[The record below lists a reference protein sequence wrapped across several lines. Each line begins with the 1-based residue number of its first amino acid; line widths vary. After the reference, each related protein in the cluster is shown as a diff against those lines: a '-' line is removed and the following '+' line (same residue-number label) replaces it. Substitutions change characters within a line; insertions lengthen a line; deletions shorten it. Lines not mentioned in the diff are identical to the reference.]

1 MKKVKLILT
10 MVLAAGM
17 VAVFLE
23 SCKKSDSPPS
33 PLKLVSLKTGDGTAL
48 DGATSTTG
56 IATNATVVATFDKEI
71 DVTTAT
77 SSNIAIKLGGVAV
90 AGTVTAVGAAITIA
104 PSAVLA
110 TGTNYTVSIA
120 PTLKA
125 KDGGPATSTEF
136 TFKTFGRANVV
147 PPQSASQLSYFPFT
161 GNMNDEVGTHTP
173 VAADVKN
180 LTFVEDRFGF
190 AGLAGDF
197 NGTTTIVEIP
207 NGEQYMANKD
217 FSISFWIKAN
227 STKESH
233 FVLGLGAWKGF
244 QFEIAGGPWTA
255 VNKGVKLATQ
265 YDLGLVGN
273 PPVQSTDAEDTWY
286 NGEANG
292 WQGSTF
298 AKVLPNSTSIYFKDK
313 WAHVVWIYNSG
324 AKVGSMYINGDKT
337 RSWDF
342 NLWPSGEAKKGALG
356 VKFAGN
362 LTGGGNKLAL
372 GFIQG
377 SLNRIITDTWA
388 DYADPLNNHFKG
400 VMDDVRIFKVA
411 LTASEVTTLYT
422 AEKP

>member
-10 MVLAAGM
+10 MVLVTGM
-17 VAVFLE
+17 VTVFLE
-23 SCKKSDSPPS
+23 SCKKDAAAPS
-33 PLKLVSLKTGDGTAL
+33 PLKLVSLKTGDGTPL
-48 DGATSTTG
+48 DAVASATG
-56 IATNATVVATFDKEI
+56 IATNSTVVATFDKEI
-71 DVTTAT
+71 DATTAT
-77 SSNIAIKLGGVAV
+77 ANNIALVLGGAPVASTITASGV
-90 AGTVTAVGAAITIA
+90 TVTIV

-110 TGTNYTVSIA
+110 TGTNYTVSVA
-120 PTLKA
+120 STLKA

-161 GNMNDEVGTHTP
+161 GNMNDAVGTHTP

-180 LTFVEDRFGF
+180 LTFVADRFGF

-207 NGEQYMANKD
+207 SGEQYMANKD

-227 STKESH
+227 STKNGH
-233 FVLGLGAWKGF
+233 FVLGLSAWKGF
-244 QFEIAGGPWTA
+244 QFEISGDPWTSPD
-255 VNKGVKLATQ
+255 KWVKLAAQ

-273 PPVQSTDAEDTWY
+273 PPTAASDAEDTWW
-286 NGEANG
+286 NGKPNG

-298 AKVLPNSTSIYFKDK
+298 AKDVSTSGGVASYFQDK
-313 WAHVVWIYNSG
+313 WAHVVCTYNSTS
-324 AKVGSMYINGDKT
+324 KVGSMYVNGDKT

-342 NLWPSGEAKKGALG
+342 NLWPSGDAKRGALG

-362 LTGGGNKLAL
+362 ATGNKLAL

-377 SLNRIITDTWA
+377 SLNRTISDSWA
-388 DYADPLNNHFKG
+388 DPADPLNNHFKG

-411 LTASEVTTLYT
+411 LTAAEVTTLYT

>member
-10 MVLAAGM
+10 MVLVTG
-17 VAVFLE
+17 VVTVFLE
-23 SCKKSDSPPS
+23 SCKKDAAAPS

-48 DGATSTTG
+48 DGATAATG
-56 IATNATVVATFDKEI
+56 IATNSTVVATFDKEI
-71 DVTTAT
+71 DATTAT
-77 SSNIAIKLGGVAV
+77 ITNIALVVGGAAV
-90 AGTVTAVGAAITIA
+90 PSTVTASGVTVTIA
-104 PSAVLA
+104 PTAVLA
-110 TGTNYTVSIA
+110 TGTNHTVSIA

-147 PPQSASQLSYFPFT
+147 PPQSANQLSYFPFT
-161 GNMNDEVGTHTP
+161 GNMNDAGGTHTP

-180 LTFVEDRFGF
+180 LTFVADRFGF

-217 FSISFWIKAN
+217 FSISFWIKTN
-227 STKESH
+227 STKQGH

-244 QFEIAGGPWTA
+244 QFEILGGAWTA
-255 VNKGVKLATQ
+255 LDKGVKLATQ
-265 YDLGLVGN
+265 YDLGLINGVAA
-273 PPVQSTDAEDTWY
+273 SDAEDTWW
-286 NGEANG
+286 NGKPNT
-292 WQGSTF
+292 WQGSVF
-298 AKVLPNSTSIYFKDK
+298 AKDVSTSGGIASYFQDK
-313 WAHVVWIYNSG
+313 WAHVVCTYNSTTKNG
-324 AKVGSMYINGDKT
+324 YMFVNGDKT
-337 RSWDF
+337 RQWDF
-342 NLWPSGEAKKGALG
+342 NLWPSGDAKKGALG

-372 GFIQG
+372 GFIQA

-388 DYADPLNNHFKG
+388 DPADPLTNHFKG
-400 VMDDVRIFKVA
+400 QMDDLRIFKVA
-411 LTASEVTTLYT
+411 LSASEVTTLYT

>member
-23 SCKKSDSPPS
+23 SCKKDAAAPS

-48 DGATSTTG
+48 DGATAATG
-56 IATNATVVATFDKEI
+56 IATNATVVAIFDKEI
-71 DVTTAT
+71 DPTTAT
-77 SSNIAIKLGGVAV
+77 ITNIALVVGGAAV
-90 AGTVTAVGAAITIA
+90 PSTVTTSGVTVTIA

-110 TGTNYTVSIA
+110 TGTNYTVSVA

-173 VAADVKN
+173 VTADVKN
-180 LTFVEDRFGF
+180 LAFVADRFGF

-197 NGTTTIVEIP
+197 NGTTTLVEIP
-207 NGEQYMANKD
+207 NGEQYLANND
-217 FSISFWIKAN
+217 FTLSFWIKAN
-227 STKESH
+227 STKNGQ

-244 QFEIAGGPWTA
+244 QFEIAGDWA
-255 VNKGVKLATQ
+255 WVKLASQ
-265 YDLGLVGN
+265 YNEGGTAAD
-273 PPVQSTDAEDTWY
+273 SEDNFFPGT
-286 NGEANG
+286 GETKDNTG
-292 WQGSTF
+292 WQGWTF
-298 AKVLPNSTSIYFKDK
+298 NKDVLPHGGGIGTTYFKDK
-313 WAHVVWIYNSG
+313 WCHVICTYQASTKLATMYLNG
-324 AKVGSMYINGDKT
+324 EKVKQH
-337 RSWDF
+337 DF
-342 NLWPSGEAKKGALG
+342 NLWPTGDAKRNITG

-377 SLNRIITDTWA
+377 SLNRIINDTWA
-388 DYADPLNNHFKG
+388 DPADPLNNHFKG